1 MKVVKRFLIGL
12 SVISVML
19 LFLAFGPKFQFERNN
34 PFLAK
39 DGFPLVMAHAGGKGV
54 FPDNTMKAYQYAF
67 DLGVDVLEMD
77 LQMTL
82 DGVLVLSHGQNQTG
96 NLIEHSQ
103 CDGVIWKLNYDYL
116 YEHCNM
122 AYTYQEANGDFLYKE
137 LSPLAWQEAN
147 VYLPTLE
154 EVFQTF
160 GKETLYNIEIKA
172 DADAPRLEVADAL
185 YDVIRSYDLED
196 YVLVATAFDDIS
208 AYILKTYPT
217 LFLSTSL
224 GSARTLIIGA
234 LTLTSFFQGV
244 PLYAGVQVPTSYGFP
259 IIETLRLDQRHI
271 IRTIQSHNMAMHY
284 WTINDEE
291 TMRDL
296 ISKGADGMITDYP
309 ERLMAIINEI
319 RQA

>member
-1 MKVVKRFLIGL
+1 MIYIKRIFLGMSVM
-12 SVISVML
+12 SVIL
-19 LFLAFGPKFQFERNN
+19 LFLAFGPKLQFERDN

-54 FPDNTMKAYQYAF
+54 FPDNTMKAYLYAF
-67 DLGVDVLEMD
+67 NLGVDVLEMD

-103 CDGVIWKLNYDYL
+103 CDDVIWKLNYDYL
-116 YEHCNM
+116 YENCNM
-122 AYTYQEANGDFLYKE
+122 AYTYQESNGEFLYQDMTP
-137 LSPLAWQEAN
+137 SQWQEEK

-160 GKETLYNIEIKA
+160 GKDTLYNIEIKA
-172 DADAPRLEVADAL
+172 DRDAPRLEVADAL
-185 YDVIRSYDLED
+185 YTLIKTYDLENH
-196 YVLVATAFDDIS
+196 VLVATAFDDIS
-208 AYILKTYPT
+208 AYILKTYPS

-224 GSARTLIIGA
+224 GSARTLIIGM
-234 LTLTSFFQGV
+234 LTLTSFFHGI
-244 PLYAGVQVPTSYGFP
+244 PKYAGVQVPTSYGFP
-259 IIETLRLDQRHI
+259 VIETLRLDQRHL
-271 IRTIQSHNMAMHY
+271 IRTLHQHNMAMHY

-296 ISKGADGMITDYP
+296 ISKGADGIITDDP
-309 ERLMAIINEI
+309 ELLMSIINEI

>member
-1 MKVVKRFLIGL
+1 MKVVKRFMIGI
-12 SVISVML
+12 SVIGVIL
-19 LFLAFGPKFQFERNN
+19 LFLAFGPKLQFERDN

-82 DGVLVLSHGQNQTG
+82 DGILVLSHGQNQTG

-103 CDGVIWKLNYDYL
+103 CDGLIWKLNYAYL
-116 YEHCNM
+116 YENCNM

-185 YDVIRSYDLED
+185 YDLIHSYDLED

-234 LTLTSFFQGV
+234 LTLTSFFHGV

-259 IIETLRLDQRHI
+259 VIETLRLDQRHI

-296 ISKGADGMITDYP
+296 ISKGADGIITDYP